1 MEQIVRYYGITDG
14 GKKRD
19 HNEDAFY
26 VSEVGHFGILADG
39 MGGRHFGE
47 VAAKMTV
54 DIVRQKF
61 ETFFP
66 PSYSKLRATDQAH
79 CADMVINLL
88 DEWIRDANFQVWKKG
103 QDDEKYREMGTTVVA
118 AYTMPTLAVLAHVGD
133 SRAYHIRGDEMTQL
147 TVDHSLVNSQVESG
161 MLTEEEAAQSN
172 QRNIITR
179 AVGTSKNVKPEITT
193 CHTKRGDR
201 IIICSDG
208 LSDMVT
214 DEVILEL
221 GRVEEPEEALQA
233 MVNEANNNGGKDNI
247 TVVMIEFS
255 A

>member
-1 MEQIVRYYGITDG
+1 MEQPVRYYGITDVG
-14 GKKRD
+14 RKRD

-26 VSEVGHFGILADG
+26 ISAVGNFGILADG

-54 DIVRQKF
+54 DIIRQKF

-66 PSYSKLRATDQAH
+66 PSYAKLRITDQTH
-79 CADMVINLL
+79 CGDMVINLL
-88 DEWIRDANFQVWKKG
+88 DEWVRDANFQVWKKG
-103 QDDEKYREMGTTVVA
+103 QEDEKYREMGTTVVA
-118 AYTMPTLAVLAHVGD
+118 AYTMPSYVVLAHVGD
-133 SRAYHIRGDEMTQL
+133 SRAYHIQGDEMTQV

-161 MLTEEEAAQSN
+161 MLTEEEAALSN

-179 AVGTSKNVKPEITT
+179 AVGTSKIVKPEINT

-201 IIICSDG
+201 IVICSDG
-208 LSDMVT
+208 LSDMVA

-221 GRVEEPEEALQA
+221 GRSADPQDAIQSL
-233 MVNEANNNGGKDNI
+233 VNEANANGGKDNI
-247 TVVMIEFS
+247 TIVLIDFS
-255 A
+255 G